1 MVKATI
7 EDVAV
12 EAGVSVATVDRV
24 LNGRAAVRP
33 PLAQHEGREVVQDS
47 RDSELVDRMDFTE
60 ALKELPEAQR
70 ETLALAFY
78 GDLTYPEIAERTN
91 TPLGTVKSR
100 ALLGMRRL
108 ATASAAVDAR
118 PNMAQ

>member
-33 PLAQHEGREVVQDS
+33 P
-47 RDSELVDRMDFTE
+47 T
-60 ALKELPEAQR
+60 
-70 ETLALAFY
+70 
-78 GDLTYPEIAERTN
+78 AER
-91 TPLGTVKSR
+91 VE
-100 ALLGMRRL
+100 
-108 ATASAAVDAR
+108 
-118 PNMAQ
+118 